1 MASLGANPR
10 AQFLS
15 TGASPNPLHIPK
27 SPPPLNPTKPAKL
40 WPNSRN
46 FSKFVRFGSW
56 VSPSFS
62 GNQRWSGVLGR
73 CGEEVGGRDHDG
85 YLVREFG
92 WGVRRLDETREEM
105 WGVAAV
111 QAEAFHAPVAFFN
124 DLFYEFFKAEV
135 LSALIYKLRNSPPD
149 RYACLVAESVSKSD
163 SLQETAQGF
172 HLEGAEEYIYVS
184 GIAVLQKFRR
194 KKIATV
200 LLKACDAVSLVWGY
214 DYLALRAYE
223 DDSAARSLYA
233 NAGYKVV
240 SKDPFWVTFFG
251 KKRRVLM
258 IKQSAFDDRIQ
269 PGSFSC
275 FF

>member
-1 MASLGANPR
+1 
-10 AQFLS
+10 
-15 TGASPNPLHIPK
+15 
-27 SPPPLNPTKPAKL
+27 
-40 WPNSRN
+40 
-46 FSKFVRFGSW
+46 
-56 VSPSFS
+56 
-62 GNQRWSGVLGR
+62 
-73 CGEEVGGRDHDG
+73 
-85 YLVREFG
+85 
-92 WGVRRLDETREEM
+92 M

-124 DLFYEFFKAEV
+124 DLFYEFFKVNLPHANFGLFFDLVNVNLAEV
-135 LSALIYKLRNSPPD
+135 FSALIYKLRNSPPD
-149 RYACLVAESVSKSD
+149 RYACLVAESESKSD
-163 SLQETAQGF
+163 SQQETAQGLVGVVDVTVQQDRDVLS